1 MVIWATAFISIAAIL
16 WVVVAKLASN
26 SEATTTSSTQLDE
39 VEVNTD
45 DHMTST
51 QHAVVTSKF
60 FDLKKVTLKI
70 ICISL
75 KVMLCYAITMV
86 EIDYSSR
93 SEINV
98 SKKS

>member
-26 SEATTTSSTQLDE
+26 SEATETSSTQLDE

-51 QHAVVTSKF
+51 QHDSSKLF
-60 FDLKKVTLKI
+60 LILKKSNLENHLNL
-70 ICISL
+70 SL

-86 EIDYSSR
+86 VGVDQKR
-93 SEINV
+93 
-98 SKKS
+98 

>member
-1 MVIWATAFISIAAIL
+1 MEAGLVIWATAFISIAAIL

-26 SEATTTSSTQLDE
+26 SEATATSSTQLDE

-60 FDLKKVTLKI
+60 MDLKKVTLKI

-86 EIDYSSR
+86 EIDYR
-93 SEINV
+93 SIDQR
-98 SKKS
+98 

>member
-16 WVVVAKLASN
+16 WVVVTKLASN
-26 SEATTTSSTQLDE
+26 SEATATSSTQLDE

-60 FDLKKVTLKI
+60 MDLKKSNLENHLHQFESDAV
-70 ICISL
+70 
-75 KVMLCYAITMV
+75 LCNHDGIRV
-86 EIDYSSR
+86 DQR
-93 SEINV
+93 
-98 SKKS
+98 KR